1 MKVKSLFNSID
12 DINIFSYLSKKG
24 VKDVEAFL
32 NPKDTNEESSNL
44 YENMYESFHALMSV
58 VDDIKKGQ

>member
-12 DINIFSYLSKKG
+12 DIIIFSYLSKKG
-24 VKDVEAFL
+24 IKDVEAFL
-32 NPKDTNEESSNL
+32 NPKATNEESSNL
-44 YENMYESFHALMSV
+44 YENMYKSFHALMTV